1 MFAGFDVN
9 KFHSIGV
16 SELAVSVTFIPD
28 IGDVDGPIIPADHA
42 EVLFF
47 ALLPD
52 ATGVIANNRR
62 TRIIFP
68 FARASE
74 KRSVLLRDLQFGL
87 TR

>member
-1 MFAGFDVN
+1 VFAGFEVN

-16 SELAVSVTFIPD
+16 SELAVSVTFIPGID
-28 IGDVDGPIIPADHA
+28 DVDGPIIPADHA
-42 EVLFF
+42 EALFF

-52 ATGVIANNRR
+52 ADAVMANNRR
-62 TRIIFP
+62 SRIIFP
-68 FARASE
+68 FVRASE